1 LATTAERSRSTLAR
15 LHVVTLAEAP
25 ATVASAVGRALAGG
39 APLVQLRLK
48 VGTDRNR
55 WRLATDVAALCRASG
70 AQLMVN
76 DRADIAVAAGADG
89 VHLGAE
95 DLPVGAAR
103 VIVGPEALIGATCRN
118 AEQARRAEADGA
130 DYLGVGPAFATST
143 KSGLPE
149 ALGPEGVGRVAAA
162 VGIPVIAIGGVTA
175 TRAVAL
181 LEAGAWGVA
190 VCANVFGAA
199 DPREAVEALVHAVGS
214 GKGAAA

>member
-1 LATTAERSRSTLAR
+1 M
-15 LHVVTLAEAP
+15 
-25 ATVASAVGRALAGG
+25 
-39 APLVQLRLK
+39 QLRLK
-48 VGTDRNR
+48 VGTDRDR
-55 WRLATDVAALCRASG
+55 WSLATDMVALCRASG
-70 AQLMVN
+70 AQLVVN

-95 DLPVGAAR
+95 DLPVSAAR
-103 VIVGPEALIGATCRN
+103 AIVGPGALIGATCRD

-143 KSGLPE
+143 KSDLPE
-149 ALGPEGVGRVAAA
+149 ALGPEGVARVAAA
-162 VGIPVIAIGGVTA
+162 VDIPVIAIGGVTA

-190 VCANVFGAA
+190 VCASVFGVA
-199 DPREAVEALVHAVGS
+199 DPRAAVEALVHAVGN